1 MVIIVNTM
9 RQELRR
15 NRVMITKNIS
25 AIMIHV
31 YAEIVKNAYLFL
43 VYIIF
48 LKVLFKFSKKLVG

>member
-1 MVIIVNTM
+1 M

-25 AIMIHV
+25 AVMIHV

-43 VYIIF
+43 SLYHF
-48 LKVLFKFSKKLVG
+48 FKGFV